1 MIRIF
6 FPLGAGSAGI
16 SWIGRGASLLA
27 QGPIPCDHDGAIGAT
42 ACKTIA
48 RSMAQVNGDYR
59 QWRVIADLGNL
70 ARSLAVLPT
79 GQSGSPAS
87 PHYDDLTPLWLNGE
101 YHPLLMDRDEI
112 DAVAEGTLV
121 LNPAPQAHDR

>member
-1 MIRIF
+1 
-6 FPLGAGSAGI
+6 
-16 SWIGRGASLLA
+16 
-27 QGPIPCDHDGAIGAT
+27 
-42 ACKTIA
+42 
-48 RSMAQVNGDYR
+48 MAQVNGDYR
-59 QWRVIADLGNL
+59 QWRSIADLGNL

-79 GQSGSPAS
+79 GQSGIPAS